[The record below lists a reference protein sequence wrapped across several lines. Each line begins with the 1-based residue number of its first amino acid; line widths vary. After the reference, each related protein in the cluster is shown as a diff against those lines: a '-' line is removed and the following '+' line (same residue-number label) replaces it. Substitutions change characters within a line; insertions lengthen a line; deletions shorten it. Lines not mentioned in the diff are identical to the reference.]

1 MAGVEA
7 ACEITGAKAPPGDE
21 DDEYQIG
28 LMMEDLVGGDSEK
41 WERLESRLRKMTRM
55 LVRRHR
61 ARIERVADAL
71 LQHKTLSN
79 EQLNELVGR
88 SIDDVRVNVPELKQ
102 MYAEMYAQA
111 ASI

>member
-1 MAGVEA
+1 
-7 ACEITGAKAPPGDE
+7 
-21 DDEYQIG
+21 
-28 LMMEDLVGGDSEK
+28 MMEDLVGGDSQK
-41 WERLESRLRKMTRM
+41 WERLEARLRKMTRM

-88 SIDDVRVNVPELKQ
+88 SIDDVRVNIPDLKW
-102 MYAEMYAQA
+102 AHAQGW
-111 ASI
+111 ASVADMDEINTGTAG